1 MTNLYIGQLFK
12 KDKILIRIVDI
23 YFDSQNKINMIRYLW
38 QCKINFISSEDSF
51 KDLWLKNLKYE
62 EV

>member
-12 KDKILIRIVDI
+12 KDKILIRIIDI
-23 YFDSQNKINMIRYLW
+23 YFDSQNKINMIRYSW
-38 QCKINFISSEDSF
+38 NCRINMIDSEDSF
-51 KDLWLKNLKYE
+51 KDLWLKDLEYE

>member
-51 KDLWLKNLKYE
+51 KDHWLKNLKYE